1 MKELS
6 YFQIKKDG
14 IIFRTWSVMR
24 IARLV
29 LALVAFGMSISQREP
44 MFAMLGGI
52 LFLQAI
58 FNMSCPGGACAAPPP
73 RRTAYK
79 SKFRDTA
86 SIEEVK

>member
-6 YFQIKKDG
+6 YFQIKNMESF
-14 IIFRTWSVMR
+14 FRTWSVMR
-24 IARLV
+24 IARLI

-52 LFLQAI
+52 LLLQAV
-58 FNMSCPGGACAAPPP
+58 FNMSCPGGACATPPP
-73 RRTAYK
+73 RRSGYK
-79 SKFRDTA
+79 SKYKDLA